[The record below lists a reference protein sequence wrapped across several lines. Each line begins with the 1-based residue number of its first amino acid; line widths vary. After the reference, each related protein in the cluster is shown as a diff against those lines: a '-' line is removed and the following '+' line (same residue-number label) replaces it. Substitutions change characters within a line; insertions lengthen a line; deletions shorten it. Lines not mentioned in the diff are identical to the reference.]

1 MIHTK
6 DIDVYSS
13 VLLNL
18 NLPDE
23 EFDLDVTKILT
34 RKQTNETK
42 TNKQKYTYLA
52 YSSDFD
58 YFDEELFYEMNPRV
72 VRFKITDDT
81 YECLVTNLARDEFDL
96 NELKKMHHMR
106 WDIETANASI

>member
-1 MIHTK
+1 MK
-6 DIDVYSS
+6 
-13 VLLNL
+13 N
-18 NLPDE
+18 
-23 EFDLDVTKILT
+23 
-34 RKQTNETK
+34 
-42 TNKQKYTYLA
+42 
-52 YSSDFD
+52 
-58 YFDEELFYEMNPRV
+58 YFTEMNPRV